1 LGWHRFILNIYF
13 LVFCLRKKFILLFS
27 KDAKT
32 FIKLQKSH
40 LNVVLLNFLF
50 IKESWVKS
58 VTYFDKYI

>member
-1 LGWHRFILNIYF
+1 
-13 LVFCLRKKFILLFS
+13 LFS